1 MGAGLVYSVSLSFRI
16 LHLRA
21 TIGADAAATAA
32 TAAATTAVVRG
43 AAVVRATAVV
53 RADAEG
59 LFHRGLGARGTRD
72 KG

>member
-1 MGAGLVYSVSLSFRI
+1 MRALVGAGRVYSVSLSFRI

-21 TIGADAAATAA
+21 TIGADAA

-72 KG
+72 KR